1 MDAGV
6 QHVQVTDLNRVANL
20 LVVANCFFC
29 RRRMYHDMMTTDIE
43 MFAQKVAAHPN
54 FRVLRRLDPQYAGG
68 SPITSGR
75 SRRAAIVDVE
85 TTGTNADAD
94 KVIELGIIVFEYAA
108 ETGQVGPVVGHYSGL
123 EDPRRPIPP
132 ETTAIHGITD
142 EMVAGQ
148 HLDEAAVAQLI
159 EGVGL
164 VIAHNAG
171 FDRPFLEQRLPFLAS
186 LPWACSLREI
196 PWKDHG
202 SASASLEF
210 LAYRSGFFYDAHRA
224 ETDCRALLAVLAHPL
239 SGTDHSALW
248 TLLEYARQPSYRLA
262 ALGAAFEVKDLLKA
276 RGYRWDAEARVWQ
289 RDLTAT
295 DQPAELEWLKAE
307 IYAGRSVE
315 IGLES
320 MDAKIRYSMR
330 QGERTRLRL

>member
-1 MDAGV
+1 
-6 QHVQVTDLNRVANL
+6 VTTNPEILAQQLAANPD
-20 LVVANCFFC
+20 
-29 RRRMYHDMMTTDIE
+29 Y
-43 MFAQKVAAHPN
+43 
-54 FRVLRRLDPQYAGG
+54 RVLRRLDPQYAGG
-68 SPITSGR
+68 PPITSGKT
-75 SRRAAIVDVE
+75 RRAAIVDVE
-85 TTGTNADAD
+85 TTGTDCDAD
-94 KVIELGIIVFEYAA
+94 KVIELGVIVFEYAA
-108 ETGQVGPVVGHYSGL
+108 DSGQVGPVVGHYSGL
-123 EDPRRPIPP
+123 EDPGIPIPP

-148 HLDEAAVAQLI
+148 RLDETAIAKLI
-159 EGVGL
+159 DGVGL
-164 VIAHNAG
+164 TIAHNAG
-171 FDRPFLEQRLPFLAS
+171 FDRPFLEHRLPLFAA

-262 ALGAAFEVKDLLKA
+262 ALGAPFEVKDLLKT
-276 RGYRWDAEARVWQ
+276 RGYRWDADARVWQ
-289 RDLTAT
+289 RDLTAA

-307 IYAGRSVE
+307 IYPGRSAE

-320 MDAKIRYSMR
+320 MDAKIRYSTR
-330 QGERTRLRL
+330 QGERTRVRL